1 MPAIKTRPKNKPW
14 QSKQR
19 LAARPAN
26 LPLVDDRYK
35 LSLMKRDVQSILRTK
50 PRRYLEAKTGR
61 SGAWWQLVARGKFGP
76 QCRPNIADFYVIR
89 AIAGVVGDESQL
101 DAELLTKL
109 VRVMECVGALVAAIA
124 DLISSVRRKAK
135 TV

>member
-1 MPAIKTRPKNKPW
+1 MSATQKRPKKRLW
-14 QSKQR
+14 QPKQIR
-19 LAARPAN
+19 AARSAN

-35 LSLMKRDVQSILRTK
+35 LSLMKKAAQAVLQTK
-50 PRRYLEAKTGR
+50 PRRYLEDKTGR
-61 SGAWWQLVARGKFGP
+61 SGAWWQSVARGDFGR

-109 VRVMECVGALVAAIA
+109 VRVMECVGALVAAVA
-124 DLISSVRRKAK
+124 DLIASVRRKAK
-135 TV
+135 